1 MRGLSATLLAATLII
16 VPSACKRAGK
26 QKPETAATQSPSA
39 ALASNISMGDVS
51 YSSQLLKGFHGVESN
66 AWRWTQKDFAVA
78 LGAPTGS
85 EHNGATLAL
94 RFSVPEV
101 VIQKL
106 KSVSLS
112 ASVNGLALSPQQYTS
127 SGFYTYKREVPADR
141 LQRGQAVVEFSLDKA
156 LEPGE
161 VERRQLGIIASQ
173 VGLEAK

>member
-1 MRGLSATLLAATLII
+1 VRRLSVALLAATLII
-16 VPSACKRAGK
+16 FTSACKRAGK
-26 QKPETAATQSPSA
+26 QKPETATQSASA
-39 ALASNISMGDVS
+39 PMASNISMGDVS
-51 YSSQLLKGFHGVESN
+51 YSSQLLRGFHGVESN

-106 KSVSLS
+106 KTVTLS

-127 SGFYTYKREVPADR
+127 SGFYTYKREIPADR

-173 VGLEAK
+173 VGLESK